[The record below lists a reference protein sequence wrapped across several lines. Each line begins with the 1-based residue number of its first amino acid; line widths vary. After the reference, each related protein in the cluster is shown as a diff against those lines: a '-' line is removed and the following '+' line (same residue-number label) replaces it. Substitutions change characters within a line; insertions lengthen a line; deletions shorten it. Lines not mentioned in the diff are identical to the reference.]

1 MFALHA
7 RYRGRERRRADLVR
21 RSAEALSTLNGVG
34 KFELLGVEDICAVID
49 SAEAVTDTTMA
60 LLSAGDWA
68 IGIGIAPGA
77 DADPGEVRKLATTAI
92 GRRCRTGVVRVYSRS
107 NDDMGDIVAVFA
119 LLAHV
124 LAKRTTEGREATQL
138 MRGGMNQNEAAAEL
152 GISKQ
157 AMSQRLAAA
166 GWSAETAGWKL
177 AVGLLRKAD
186 CGSGHTL

>member
-1 MFALHA
+1 MFAVHA

-21 RSAEALSTLNGVG
+21 RSAEALSTLDGVG
-34 KFELLGVEDICAVID
+34 RFELLGVEDICAVVD

-68 IGIGIAPGA
+68 IGIGIASDSGGEPE
-77 DADPGEVRKLATTAI
+77 EVRKLATAAI
-92 GRRCRTGVVRVYSRS
+92 GRRCRTGVVRVRS
-107 NDDMGDIVAVFA
+107 QSGGDTSDITAVFA

-166 GWSAETAGWKL
+166 GWTAETAGWKL
-177 AVGLLRKAD
+177 AVGLLRRAED
-186 CGSGHTL
+186 ATEID